1 MVSIVSTWPAVP
13 SWNHMFMLEAMT
25 FKLTVAIDDKT
36 VLPSQLCAQV
46 WTNLYHRGNPDGAW
60 RAIDL
65 NCNQETIKTESDGRT
80 VCEFSESIILTS
92 DGEAYRFTFRVRI
105 NSQSDCSKNNWI
117 WASGYMMDGI
127 VKISPPTGEKWTK
140 GPEFN
145 HILEGV
151 HLGNFM
157 ASSIADELGFDS
169 VLNVADNLDL
179 VPSKFSRHINYKK
192 VPMRDGA
199 RNQIPDELIREAV
212 AWLTEEN
219 NAKRKIIVNCRA
231 GIGRAGSTVVAF
243 VFSQHPAWSFEQ
255 AYEYVF
261 SKRFVY
267 PHHRLKETLY
277 KLYPRHGWWGTYDK
291 WFDLLGR

>member
-1 MVSIVSTWPAVP
+1 MISIMSTWPAVP

-25 FKLTVAIDDKT
+25 FKVTVSIDDRT
-36 VLPSQLCAQV
+36 VSSRQLCAQV
-46 WTNLYHRGNPDGAW
+46 WTNLYHRGNPNGAW
-60 RAIDL
+60 HAIDL
-65 NCNQETIKTESDGRT
+65 TPEHNQDSAKTNTEGALVYNFSD
-80 VCEFSESIILTS
+80 SIILTS
-92 DGEAYRFTFRVRI
+92 DGDAYRFTFRVRI
-105 NSQSDCSKNNWI
+105 NHSGSTEDNWI

-169 VLNVADNLDL
+169 ILNVADNLDL

-199 RNQIPDELIREAV
+199 RNQIPDELIQEAV
-212 AWLTEEN
+212 AWLTDEN
-219 NAKRKIIVNCRA
+219 KTRRKIIVNCRA

-243 VFSQHPAWSFEQ
+243 VFSQNPTWTFEQ

-267 PHHRLKETLY
+267 PHHNLKETLY
-277 KLYPRHGWWGTYDK
+277 KLYPRHG
-291 WFDLLGR
+291 

>member
-1 MVSIVSTWPAVP
+1 MVSIVSTWPSIP

-25 FKLTVAIDDKT
+25 FKVTVAIDDKT
-36 VLPSQLCAQV
+36 VTHSEVCAQV
-46 WTNLYHRGNPDGAW
+46 WTNLYHRGNPDGVWHAV
-60 RAIDL
+60 DL
-65 NCNQETIKTESDGRT
+65 FCNAETVKFDGEGRT
-80 VCEFSESIILTS
+80 LFEFSDSIILTS
-92 DGEAYRFTFRVRI
+92 DGEAYRFTFRVKKKSGCTE
-105 NSQSDCSKNNWI
+105 NDWI
-117 WASGYMMDGI
+117 WAGGYMVDGV

-145 HILEGV
+145 HIFEGV

-157 ASSIADELGFDS
+157 ASSIADELDFDS

-179 VPSKFSRHINYKK
+179 VPSKFPRHINYKK

-199 RNQIPDELIREAV
+199 RNHIPDELIQEAV
-212 AWLTEEN
+212 AWLTEQN
-219 NAKRKIIVNCRA
+219 NMKQKIIVNCRA

-243 VFSQHPAWSFEQ
+243 IFSQHPSWTFEQ

-277 KLYPRHGWWGTYDK
+277 KLYPRNG
-291 WFDLLGR
+291 